1 MRGLRG
7 LVVPAVAR
15 PRELVPRG
23 LRNGK
28 GSSPRESESED
39 RGDPS
44 LENKNNKMLLNDQ
57 FIYNL
62 TSDQYEIGCFQLLFQ
77 KVLQQL
83 KVR

>member
-44 LENKNNKMLLNDQ
+44 LENKNDKMLLNDQ
-57 FIYNL
+57 FIYNN
-62 TSDQYEIGCFQLLFQ
+62 QYEIGCFQLLFQ
-77 KVLQQL
+77 KLLQQL